1 MRALE
6 WTHAVRDVPEEGLAV
21 ARHATGEEARALA
34 AELGILSLEALDV
47 TYRLAPLA
55 GGRFALKGSLDAR
68 LTQECVVTLEP
79 VAATVSVGL
88 DAVFRPEASEP
99 KGDLEGTLQDLE
111 QPDEELIEHGVI
123 DVGRLVTEEL
133 LSGLDPYPRRAD
145 AQFEW
150 SDEKG
155 EAASAHPFA
164 ALAKLK
170 KSKDQD

>member
-1 MRALE
+1 
-6 WTHAVRDVPEEGLAV
+6 
-21 ARHATGEEARALA
+21 
-34 AELGILSLEALDV
+34 
-47 TYRLAPLA
+47 
-55 GGRFALKGSLDAR
+55 
-68 LTQECVVTLEP
+68 
-79 VAATVSVGL
+79 
-88 DAVFRPEASEP
+88 
-99 KGDLEGTLQDLE
+99 
-111 QPDEELIEHGVI
+111 VI